1 MTGIDKAFPGVKALD
16 GAEFTLNPGEVHAL
30 LGINGAG
37 KSTLIKVLS
46 GVYSKD
52 SGDILLDG
60 QQIQIEKPQ
69 DAMDHGIATVY
80 QDPQMIP
87 SFSGYEN
94 IYLGFETDKGGPF
107 NRIDRKGL
115 RRKAEELLARFPV
128 EVDLAKPV
136 SELGAVEREIVAI
149 LRAISRDMSIL
160 VLDEP
165 TSILTETETQ
175 VLFELIDMLK
185 EGGVSVIYITHRL
198 EEVYQ
203 KADRLTV
210 FREGKNVATLTADD
224 QNADPMAIAELML
237 GKKIEKIYPSKS
249 SQAGEVVFEAMDL
262 SLQSRFEDVSFQ
274 AKKGEILG
282 IFGLVG
288 SGVDE
293 LSKVLFG
300 IHPKSSGQIRI
311 KGQPAEFI
319 SPSEAIKEGVFLVPG
334 NRRTEG
340 QIGDQPVFFNMSLAN
355 LKKITAGLGLIRR
368 KEERLSI
375 QDLMESLEVS
385 PPDMDQKVSL
395 LSGGNQQKVV
405 IGKGLFAEAAVYI
418 FAEPTVGVDVGAKAG
433 IYNLIREL
441 SKGTAVILI
450 SSDCEEVYGMSDRT
464 IAMYKGRI
472 TLDRPTDQCT
482 LNEILYCGVTEGNNS
497 GH

>member
-1 MTGIDKAFPGVKALD
+1 MTGIEKAFPGVKALD

-60 QQIQIEKPQ
+60 QKIQIEKPQ

-80 QDPQMIP
+80 QDPQMVP

-94 IYLGFETDKGGPF
+94 IYLGFETDKRGHF

-115 RRKAEELLARFPV
+115 RKRAEELLARFPV
-128 EVDLAKPV
+128 DVDLAKSV
-136 SELGAVEREIVAI
+136 SQLGAVEREIVAI

-175 VLFELIDMLK
+175 VLFKLIDMLK
-185 EGGVSVIYITHRL
+185 ESGVSIIYITHRL

-210 FREGKNVATLTADD
+210 FRDGKNVATLTADD

-237 GKKIEKIYPSKS
+237 GKKIENIYPSKS
-249 SQAGEVVFEAMDL
+249 PQAGEVIFEAMGL

-300 IHPKSSGQIRI
+300 IHPKSSGQAW
-311 KGQPAEFI
+311 P
-319 SPSEAIKEGVFLVPG
+319 
-334 NRRTEG
+334 TC
-340 QIGDQPVFFNMSLAN
+340 
-355 LKKITAGLGLIRR
+355 TA
-368 KEERLSI
+368 
-375 QDLMESLEVS
+375 
-385 PPDMDQKVSL
+385 
-395 LSGGNQQKVV
+395 
-405 IGKGLFAEAAVYI
+405 
-418 FAEPTVGVDVGAKAG
+418 AEP
-433 IYNLIREL
+433 LF
-441 SKGTAVILI
+441 
-450 SSDCEEVYGMSDRT
+450 T
-464 IAMYKGRI
+464 ITFSPRAYCCSMR
-472 TLDRPTDQCT
+472 
-482 LNEILYCGVTEGNNS
+482 LNGSACRFRCC
-497 GH
+497 